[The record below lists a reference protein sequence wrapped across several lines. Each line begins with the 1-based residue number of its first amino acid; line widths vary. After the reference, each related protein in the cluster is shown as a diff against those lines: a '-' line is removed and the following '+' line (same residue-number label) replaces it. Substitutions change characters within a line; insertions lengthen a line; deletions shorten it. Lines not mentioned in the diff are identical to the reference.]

1 MLLSTPQKKER
12 KNEKK
17 QHTHRLF
24 GIPDDYYCF
33 DGQFIH
39 TFPCEL
45 LFMTGEDRRDRQQV
59 GKFFSFTFRP
69 RTKDETRNQDS
80 HVSVVVVLFFF
91 FFYLP
96 CELDGLLQC
105 SGSL

>member
-24 GIPDDYYCF
+24 GIPDDYCF

-59 GKFFSFTFRP
+59 GK
-69 RTKDETRNQDS
+69 
-80 HVSVVVVLFFF
+80 
-91 FFYLP
+91 
-96 CELDGLLQC
+96 
-105 SGSL
+105 